1 MEPDLGQPVLSA
13 WRILLLSVLAAFVWL
28 VLSIFA
34 GSTPAA
40 ANDDTDMDTG
50 SLLGT
55 LAASVDEV
63 VLPAGLIEPLPNA
76 TEHVVEPVAADVATP
91 VVTDV
96 ATPVLEVP
104 IVAKTTQLLNGVVA
118 DSADSL
124 GLTSQL
130 SESITIPA
138 AAAPSAVVA
147 DQPEPV
153 AVALTSVALDTGAA
167 HVPAAGSHHAPPQP
181 MVPTQPV
188 PAPPSTPN
196 QGTGAPT
203 LVAAMPTAV
212 DSLTPAGASAAWE
225 NFTLPSSPT
234 FDSDTSP
241 G

>member
-13 WRILLLSVLAAFVWL
+13 GRILLLSVLAAFVWL

-40 ANDDTDMDTG
+40 ANDDMDTG

-55 LAASVDEV
+55 LAATVNEV
-63 VLPAGLIEPLPNA
+63 VLPAGLIGP
-76 TEHVVEPVAADVATP
+76 EHEVEPVAADVVAP

-104 IVAKTTQLLNGVVA
+104 IVAKTMQLLNGVVA